1 MSVEQ
6 GQKRIRLSDGKYL
19 NPFIEKLLAR
29 RGICGKD
36 EIQQFLEPKLK
47 ELPSPF
53 LLKDMDLAVNLIEE
67 TITNGHPIL
76 VWGDYDVD
84 GTTATALLLLFF
96 KSIGYTADYHIPNRL
111 TDGYGIQKDGLRK
124 VSENRDTDKCLLIT
138 VDNGISAHEAV
149 EYAKKLGYKVIIT
162 DHHLALPERVM
173 ADAVINPN
181 QTNCE
186 FLDKTLAGVGVAF
199 YLAMATRTH
208 LLKCGYFDTIN
219 KPPNL
224 KQFLDLV
231 AIGTIADMV
240 PLKKINRIMV
250 KAGMETI
257 GDQKNHGI
265 TALCH
270 LNNLDPKCIRSEDV
284 SFQLAP
290 KINAAGRMGEA
301 DKAIKLFLSLNK
313 KEAFAIA
320 KDLVE
325 SNDKRK
331 LINIKDFI
339 SAKDNLLRQ
348 GTNTKHSIIVA
359 GNYHVGVAG
368 IVASNLV
375 EEYQKPSVVL
385 CDLGEGVLKG
395 SARSVVGID
404 IFKALDNCR
413 EVLLGFGG
421 HEMAGGMSLLKGN
434 LMNFKKLFDESIQ
447 KQSNRTPENSD
458 NQIDDDI
465 EINDLFNGE
474 ILRQLHLMEPFG
486 TDNPQPIFRD
496 RSTEFLKV
504 LPLGRDKSHLRF
516 NFRGERHTIEG
527 VGFGMGKL
535 IEHCRLSKERDI
547 LYTPSINFFKGKR
560 SWQVRVTKIVFN
572 NDNIPDSQHN

>member
-6 GQKRIRLSDGKYL
+6 GQKRIRLSDGEFL

-96 KSIGYTADYHIPNRL
+96 KSIGYSADYHIPNRL

-149 EYAKKLGYKVIIT
+149 EYAKNLGYKVIIT
-162 DHHLALPERVM
+162 DHHLAQPERVT

-181 QTNCE
+181 QTTCTFE
-186 FLDKTLAGVGVAF
+186 DKTLAGVGVAF
-199 YLAMATRTH
+199 YLAMATRAH
-208 LLKCGYFDTIN
+208 LLKCGYFNTIK

-257 GDQKNHGI
+257 SDQKNHGI

-313 KEAFAIA
+313 KEAVAIA

-325 SNDKRK
+325 NNDKRK

-339 SAKDNLLRQ
+339 DAKDQLLYQ

-385 CDLGEGVLKG
+385 CDLGEGILKG
-395 SARSVVGID
+395 SARSVAGID

-434 LMNFKKLFDESIQ
+434 LMNFKKLFDESIG
-447 KQSNRTPENSD
+447 KQSKRKPENSD

-465 EINDLFNGE
+465 EINNLFNGE

-496 RSTEFLKV
+496 CSTEFLKV

-516 NFRGERHTIEG
+516 NFRGEKHTIEG

-535 IEHCRLSKERDI
+535 LEHCRSLKERDI

-560 SWQVRVTKIVFN
+560 SWQVRVTKIIFN
-572 NDNIPDSQHN
+572 HDNIPDSQHN